1 MPPVTLQRVGARVD
15 PEKPATGFMMEPVIE
30 TADGRPLGW
39 LGGGIRRD
47 GQAQPV
53 EVERSHRSAGI
64 NPKYMRRA

>member
-47 GQAQPV
+47 G
-53 EVERSHRSAGI
+53 
-64 NPKYMRRA
+64 